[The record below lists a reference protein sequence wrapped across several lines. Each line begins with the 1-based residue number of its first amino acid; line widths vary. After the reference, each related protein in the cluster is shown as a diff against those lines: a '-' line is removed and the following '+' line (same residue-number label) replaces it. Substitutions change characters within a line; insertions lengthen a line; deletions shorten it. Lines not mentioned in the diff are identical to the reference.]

1 MDLRKTYYRTERYL
15 KHNAPTILTGI
26 GVVGVIGTSVLTA
39 KATPKAI
46 YILEEKEKEK
56 GSKLTRFEQVSAMT
70 PVYIPAILMGG
81 TTIICILSANYL
93 NKERQAMLTSA
104 YAYLNNSYN
113 EYKSKVK
120 ELFGEE
126 ADKKVQDEIAKDNYQ
141 EETSSDEKKLFYDQ
155 FSKRY
160 FETTEEDLLKAVYNL
175 NRQYSMYGEITL
187 NDFYK
192 KLDLEETDYGGVLG
206 WSYARDLELFGYSW
220 IDIHWELIHMPDG
233 LQAYAITFP
242 IDPSEDYYGW

>member
-1 MDLRKTYYRTERYL
+1 MNWYKMQRYL
-15 KHNAPTILTGI
+15 ERNSATILTGLGVA
-26 GVVGVIGTSVLTA
+26 GVVGTA
-39 KATPKAI
+39 VTAIRATPKAI
-46 YILEEKEKEK
+46 YILEKKEKEK
-56 GSKLTRFEQVSAMT
+56 GAELSKYEKVLATA
-70 PVYIPAILMGG
+70 PIYIPTILMGT
-81 TTIICILSANYL
+81 TTIICILSANKL

-113 EYKSKVK
+113 EYKTTVK
-120 ELFGEE
+120 ELYGDD
-126 ADKKVQDEIAKDNYQ
+126 ADDKIQAEIAKKRY
-141 EETSSDEKKLFYDQ
+141 EERLIPEDSEKKLFYDQ

-160 FETTEEDLLKAVYNL
+160 FETTEEDLLKAIYNL

-220 IDIHWELIHMPDG
+220 IDIHWELIDMPDG

-242 IDPSEDYYGW
+242 IDPSEDYYGY